1 MQLVAVERENATSSL
16 DVIVT
21 PPVNLEKYCQ
31 ALIDLIFLIEQSK
44 LSDFVAYQLALV
56 NDPLGWLDC
65 FDLLIVSNERF
76 FIENNLLFKYQKLI
90 NLVEKHRDLLQCSVV
105 LKTTKLDIPKRLI
118 NAESE
123 ERYFSFYETKM
134 NFEAISNFSDKII
147 FLTEEIFEYR
157 QADIISK
164 NSKLLDYDLQ
174 CNQLIER
181 IQTLRKMRAE
191 FENEQP
197 VKRKDYSKPEPM
209 RLNGAINIL
218 THVFKQMMTTV
229 KPNGKP
235 YLQCKIKEVSEFICD
250 NFIDENG
257 HPLSPTTIQT
267 YLSPNRNDKDP
278 NGENIINI

>member
-1 MQLVAVERENATSSL
+1 MQLVAVDRENTTSSL

-31 ALIDLIFLIEQSK
+31 ALIDLIFLAEQSK
-44 LSDFVAYQLALV
+44 LPDFVAYQLAQV

-65 FDLLIVSNERF
+65 LDLLIVRNERL
-76 FIENNLLFKYQKLI
+76 FIKNNLLFKYQKLI

-105 LKTTKLDIPKRLI
+105 LKSTKLAIPKRLI

-134 NFEAISNFSDKII
+134 NFEAISNFNDKII
-147 FLTEEIFEYR
+147 FLTEEIFEYK

-191 FENEQP
+191 FENP
-197 VKRKDYSKPEPM
+197 VKGINCSKAEPM

-278 NGENIINI
+278 NGENMINIL